1 MHAHS
6 TPALTLCGRAWRQV
20 LREWGRLGGSLGPL
34 PLLAFLLL
42 LHAPAGCRGAAAS
55 TPARSA
61 APPASV
67 RAREMADADAF
78 QFPFTPYAVQTEL
91 MTSVYSAL
99 NEGQV
104 GIFESPTGV
113 SL

>member
-1 MHAHS
+1 M
-6 TPALTLCGRAWRQV
+6 LLEGRR
-20 LREWGRLGGSLGPL
+20 RRLGGSLAPGPL
-34 PLLAFLLL
+34 PLLVCLLL
-42 LHAPAGCRGAAAS
+42 LRAPAGCLGGAAAS
-55 TPARSA
+55 TPALSA
-61 APPASV
+61 ASAACVS
-67 RAREMADADAF
+67 AREMADADAF

>member
-1 MHAHS
+1 V
-6 TPALTLCGRAWRQV
+6 LTLCGRAWRQV
-20 LREWGRLGGSLGPL
+20 LREGRRRRGSLGPL
-34 PLLAFLLL
+34 LLLACLLL

-55 TPARSA
+55 TPVLSA
-61 APPASV
+61 APPACV
-67 RAREMADADAF
+67 RAFEMADADAF

-113 SL
+113 YL

>member
-1 MHAHS
+1 MYWR
-6 TPALTLCGRAWRQV
+6 GWRQV
-20 LREWGRLGGSLGPL
+20 QGLGCFGQRGGAHKILLLPQGAL
-34 PLLAFLLL
+34 PLLACLLL
-42 LHAPAGCRGAAAS
+42 LRAPARCLGGA
-55 TPARSA
+55 A
-61 APPASV
+61 APPACV
-67 RAREMADADAF
+67 RASEMADADAF
-78 QFPFTPYAVQTEL
+78 QFPFAPYAVQTEL

>member
-1 MHAHS
+1 
-6 TPALTLCGRAWRQV
+6 
-20 LREWGRLGGSLGPL
+20 
-34 PLLAFLLL
+34 
-42 LHAPAGCRGAAAS
+42 
-55 TPARSA
+55 
-61 APPASV
+61 V
-67 RAREMADADAF
+67 RAFEMADADAF

-113 SL
+113 YL